1 MARTQG
7 TATAGA
13 QPSVEAR
20 GQSEEQVVAAR
31 NGAETRGEVGGV
43 RIRAEGGSG
52 YVGLWQGC
60 SEAGRRQ
67 VGPSS
72 AQASTNR
79 RWRLRAMKHGTAF
92 EVGRLIC
99 PTRRFAKVTV
109 GMMLVVGSG
118 WHEPTLAFEGNEARH
133 SI

>member
-43 RIRAEGGSG
+43 RESGRGSG
-52 YVGLWQGC
+52 HVGLWQGC
-60 SEAGRRQ
+60 SEAGGRQ
-67 VGPSS
+67 VGTSP

-79 RWRLRAMKHGTAF
+79 RWRLREMKHGTAF
-92 EVGRLIC
+92 EAGRLIC

-118 WHEPTLAFEGNEARH
+118 WHEPTLAFKDNEARH
-133 SI
+133 SN